1 MPTKSAV
8 PSDHDDLR
16 PEYDL
21 STLTGG
27 VRGKYYARATA
38 GTTLV
43 LLDHDVA
50 EAFPDG
56 QTVNQAL
63 RALIKVA
70 KAQVRTAG
78 SRDKLANTALQPTS
92 RARKRRSRSQ
102 KRSRAARG

>member
-8 PSDHDDLR
+8 PNDHDDLR

-21 STLTGG
+21 SQLTGG
-27 VRGKYYARATA
+27 VRGKYYERATA

-43 LLDHDVA
+43 LLERDVA

-70 KAQVRTAG
+70 RAQVRAKS
-78 SRDKLANTALQPTS
+78 SRGTLANTALQPTR
-92 RARKRRSRSQ
+92 RAPKPRVKSRKRA
-102 KRSRAARG
+102 RAARG

>member
-8 PSDHDDLR
+8 LSDVDDLR

-21 STLTGG
+21 SQLSGG
-27 VRGKYYARATA
+27 VRGKYYERATA

-43 LLDHDVA
+43 LLERDVA

-56 QTVNQAL
+56 RAVNDAL
-63 RALIKVA
+63 RALIRVA
-70 KAQVRTAG
+70 QTHVRQKHASG
-78 SRDKLANTALQPTS
+78 KLPNQALQPPS
-92 RARKRRSRSQ
+92 RAKRKAKAK